1 MRWRVIICAA
11 CALACPATALAQ
23 IPSPSFEPSK
33 VNAARLRWLDYKLV
47 AGRVVATSTYPAGMN
62 ISFGP
67 SVIGGRLRE
76 HLQLLILE
84 DLASVRYELGGDG
97 QELLIVL
104 AQNGEFSIGRTREK
118 PKYAVHFSQQPSGKL
133 SLTVDEADTE
143 QRLDGDSFWHL
154 YIERPDLVRRHLIP
168 YLELLRPAWQLA
180 ATGFAIEEAL
190 VQRAQNPQTLDTQRW
205 IALVND
211 LASPKFAVRQHAE
224 RELLRIGQVILPFLE
239 SLDRRALDAEQASRV
254 ATLVDALSVD
264 YEDTADRIAT
274 WLVADRQIWLALLAR
289 DDEVRRQVAA
299 RQLAVLVGHPIEF
312 DPAADAAT
320 RQLQL
325 ERLRAR
331 YANSRETAAPGAD
344 ETAPSI
350 PPPGVKR

>member
-1 MRWRVIICAA
+1 MRLCVIICAA
-11 CALACPATALAQ
+11 CALACTATARAQ
-23 IPSPSFEPSK
+23 KPSPSFEPSK

-84 DLASVRYELGGDG
+84 DQASVRYDLGGDG
-97 QELLIVL
+97 QELSIVL
-104 AQNGEFSIGRTREK
+104 AQSGEFSIRRTREK
-118 PKYAVHFSQQPSGKL
+118 PKYAVHFSQQPGAKL
-133 SLTVDEADTE
+133 SLTVAEAEGE
-143 QRLDGDSFWHL
+143 QRLEGESFWHL
-154 YIERPDLVRRHLIP
+154 YFERPELVRRHLIP
-168 YLELLRPAWQLA
+168 YLELLRPSWQLA

-205 IALVND
+205 ITLVND
-211 LASPKFAVRQHAE
+211 LASPKFAVRQRAE

-239 SLDRRALDAEQASRV
+239 SLDRSALDAEQAARV
-254 ATLVDALSVD
+254 AALVDVLSVD

-289 DDEVRRQVAA
+289 DEESRRQVAQ

-320 RQLQL
+320 RQSQL
-325 ERLRAR
+325 ARLKAR
-331 YANSRETAAPGAD
+331 YGNSREEA
-344 ETAPSI
+344 APSI
-350 PPPGVKR
+350 PPPGVQR